1 MPEIEGEV
9 TGVLFKNEENGY
21 AVIQL
26 KQNQQLLNTTI
37 TGILPN
43 IRLGELLRCEGEWRE
58 HKKFGTQFEVKQ
70 FEVKMPTSSKGI
82 LNYLASGLFA
92 GVKKRTAEKIVAT
105 FGLDTFDIIANQPER
120 LKEVKGLNR
129 TQIQSLVDAWAE
141 QTQARQIMIFLQE
154 HSISTHFAQKIYKQ
168 YGEKS
173 VLMLKK
179 NPYCLAEDIIGL
191 GFLKAD
197 EVAQAMGI
205 AINSPFRLQ
214 SGLVFMLKELSKQE
228 GHSCFPLDELNQRA
242 VNFLKIE
249 TAEVENC
256 LAQLL
261 RLKKINISNLVLMG
275 KSCPFVWLRSLYKQ
289 ELHIAD
295 QLKRINSSPSFAV
308 GNVGSKIKQV
318 LSQLKL
324 ELAPQQ
330 AQAIEKGLTDKFHII
345 TGGAG
350 TGKSTIIN
358 VLIKVFQ
365 QYTDKIALAAP
376 TGRAA
381 KRMNE
386 ITGENASTLHLLLSV
401 NQQHEQAD
409 YQPDKLTAQVVI
421 VDEASMVDTGLM
433 SILLRA
439 LPDDCRLILVGD
451 ADQLPSVGAGNVLA
465 DLIQAFPDKVT
476 ALTEIFRQ
484 SAQSQIITYAH
495 AVKKGE
501 MPAFEQ
507 VKVGDFFFLEQ
518 QKPAELL
525 DLVRD
530 LYQQRLPKA
539 YKLDWKKDIQLISPM
554 NKGDLGTK
562 AINEYIQANC
572 NPERTAE
579 NGLLFFKTWFCL
591 HDKVIQTRNDY
602 DKGVFNGDIGFIS
615 YINKKDN
622 TLKILFDQRE
632 IEYSLQQCI
641 DLDLAYAISVH
652 KFQGSEC
659 PAVLIILHESH
670 YKLLYRKLL
679 YTALTRGKKLVVVA
693 GSKRAFAIAVENKN
707 SQPRYTGLLQRLD
720 SKNYTKLP
728 PIRYLP
734 ILGSADYRDFL
745 RKNKLD

>member
-26 KQNQQLLNTTI
+26 KQTQQLLATTI
-37 TGILPN
+37 TGTLPN
-43 IRLGELLRCEGEWRE
+43 IRLGEFLRCEGEWRE

-70 FEVKMPTSSKGI
+70 FEVRMPTSTKGI

-105 FGLDTFDIIANQPER
+105 FGLDTFEVIANQPER

-129 TQIQSLVDAWAE
+129 SQMQSLVDAWAE

-154 HSISTHFAQKIYKQ
+154 HCISTHFAQKIYRQ
-168 YGEKS
+168 YKERS
-173 VLMLKK
+173 VLVLKQ
-179 NPYCLAEDIIGL
+179 NPYCLADDIIGV

-205 AINSPFRLQ
+205 AKDAAFRLQ
-214 SGLVFMLKELSKQE
+214 AGISFMLKELSKQE
-228 GHSCFPLDELNQRA
+228 GHSCFPLDELTQRA
-242 VNFLKIE
+242 VSFLRVE
-249 TAEVENC
+249 TTAIENC
-256 LAQLL
+256 LSQLL
-261 RLKKINISNLVLMG
+261 RLKKINISNLILQG
-275 KSCPFVWLRSLYKQ
+275 KNTPFVWLKSLYRQ

-295 QLKRINSSPSFAV
+295 QLKRINSAPSFAI
-308 GNVGSKIKQV
+308 GNVAQKIKTV

-330 AQAIEKGLTDKFHII
+330 AQAIEKSLQNKFHII

-421 VDEASMVDTGLM
+421 VDETSMVDTGLM

-495 AVKKGE
+495 SVKKGE

-507 VKVGDFFFLEQ
+507 AKGGDFFFLEQ
-518 QKPAELL
+518 QKPPELL
-525 DLVRD
+525 ELLRE
-530 LYQQRLPKA
+530 LCQQRLPKA
-539 YKLDWKKDIQLISPM
+539 YNLDWRKDIQLISPM

-562 AINEYIQANC
+562 AINEHIQTHC
-572 NPERTAE
+572 NPQRGAE
-579 NGLLFFKTWFCL
+579 NGLLFAKTWFCAD
-591 HDKVIQTRNDY
+591 DKVIQTRNDY
-602 DKGVFNGDIGFIS
+602 DKGVFNGDIGYIIS
-615 YINKKDN
+615 VDKKEN
-622 TLKILFDQRE
+622 SLKVLFDQRE
-632 IEYSLQQCI
+632 VEYTLQQCI

-659 PAVLIILHESH
+659 PAVLIVLHESH

-693 GSKRAFAIAVENKN
+693 GSKRAFAMAVENRN
-707 SQPRYTGLLQRLD
+707 AQPRYTGLLQRLD

-728 PIRYLP
+728 PIKYVP
-734 ILGSADYRDFL
+734 MLGSSEYLAFL
-745 RKNKLD
+745 SKNKLN